1 MLVFVLIAYIFA
13 PSFDKSMTIALK
25 MVNRIHWRTAKHTI
39 TTVFSALFLLMASSA
54 YAVDAAQVAEG
65 KALFKANCA
74 SCHNPTQAG
83 TGPALAGVLGRWEAA
98 GSYQGKSGKEW
109 LHLWIKNW
117 NTPVNAKY
125 PYAVEMG
132 NFSPSQM
139 NLFPTLKDEDIDKI
153 LLYVDNSTL
162 GSAAKPVEAAAPKAG
177 EEPKEDNTV
186 LYLFIVLL
194 VVLAAILVGITKK
207 LDRAVEKAQGGV
219 ETKSTPF
226 YKNGKFI
233 IALILIALVWGGF
246 QLADSA
252 IRLGRQQG
260 YQPTQ
265 PIKFPHDLHAGTHKI
280 DCQYC
285 HTSASKGKTSGI
297 PSLNTCMNCHKN
309 VQKGPLYGTEEI
321 AKIYDAVGWDV
332 KTQAYTKPAKPVQW
346 VRIHNL
352 PDHVYFNHSQH
363 VVAGKVACQTCH
375 GPVETMRELYQ
386 FAPLSMGWCVNC
398 HRQTEVQFAGNNY
411 YSTYE
416 KLHEQLKNKEIDK
429 VTVEK
434 IGGTECAK
442 CHY

>member
-1 MLVFVLIAYIFA
+1 MSITSIFA
-13 PSFDKSMTIALK
+13 PSFDKSMTIILK
-25 MVNRIHWRTAKHTI
+25 MVKKLHRRSATQIITAL
-39 TTVFSALFLLMASSA
+39 FSAFLLLTSLSV

-74 SCHNPTQAG
+74 SCHNPTQPG
-83 TGPALAGVLGRWEAA
+83 TGPALKGTLARWEAA
-98 GSYQGKSGKEW
+98 GSHQGKTGKEW
-109 LHLWIKNW
+109 LYLWIKNW

-125 PYAVEMG
+125 SYAIEMS

-139 NLFPTLKDEDIDKI
+139 NLFPTLKDEDIEKI
-153 LLYVDNSTL
+153 LLYADNSTL
-162 GSAAKPVEAAAPKAG
+162 GQEVATAEVVTTEAPK
-177 EEPKEDNTV
+177 EEDSTI
-186 LYLFIVLL
+186 LYLFIALLIVLVGL
-194 VVLAAILVGITKK
+194 LVGITKK
-207 LDRAVEKAQGGV
+207 LDNAVKKSKG
-219 ETKSTPF
+219 ETEEPSTPF
-226 YKNGKFI
+226 YKKGKFL
-233 IALILIALVWGGF
+233 IAVALVALVWGGF
-246 QLADSA
+246 KLADSA

-260 YQPTQ
+260 YQPEQ
-265 PIKFPHDLHAGTHKI
+265 PIRFPHDLHAGTHKI

-285 HTSASKGKTSGI
+285 HTSAAQGKTSGI

-309 VQKGPLYGTEEI
+309 VQSGPLYGTEEI
-321 AKIYDAVGWDV
+321 AKIYDYVGWDAE
-332 KTQAYTKPAKPVQW
+332 KQAYTKPAKPVKW

-429 VTVEK
+429 VTVEA
-434 IGGTECAK
+434 IGGTECQK